1 MTTLTI
7 QLPDDKKNV
16 IADIADII
24 KKAGGRIDVDTDD
37 LSAKEFEMLQE
48 AFKEAL
54 DIKAG
59 LKKGIPASE
68 LWND

>member
-7 QLPDDKKNV
+7 ELPDNKTSV

-24 KKAGGRIDVDTDD
+24 KKVGGHMDIDSDD
-37 LSAKEFEMLQE
+37 LSPKEFEMLQE
-48 AFKEAL
+48 GFKEAL
-54 DIKAG
+54 AIKNG
-59 LKKGIPASE
+59 LLKGIPASE